1 MNALSTSPGPHAARL
16 APTPSGFLH
25 AGNAIAFLLTCELAS
40 RTNATL
46 RLRIDDLDA
55 ERVRPA
61 YVQDIFDSLHWLG
74 IGWDLGPTDS
84 ADHNARYSQGLRLH
98 RYHELV
104 DRLWTAGELYACTC
118 TRAQLEQL
126 RAEGLRSCACREMDL
141 PPETPGATLR
151 LRLPM
156 GRQVRIPAWKGL
168 DEMVD
173 LAMVMDDPVL
183 RQRSV
188 GNVPGRAA
196 YQIASLA
203 DDLDH
208 GSTLI
213 VRGLDLLPSTACQC
227 YIAELLG
234 LDRFLEVHFVHHEL
248 VVGADGHKLS
258 KSGGSSS
265 IQAMR
270 AAGEGPE
277 TLHAQAAAL
286 IARVL

>member
-1 MNALSTSPGPHAARL
+1 MSAPSTSPGPHATRL

-25 AGNAIAFLLTCELAS
+25 AGNAIAFLLAHELAR
-40 RTNATL
+40 RTDATL
-46 RLRIDDLDA
+46 RLRIDDLGA

-74 IGWDLGPTDS
+74 IGWDLGPKDATDHS
-84 ADHNARYSQGLRLH
+84 ARYSQGLRLH
-98 RYHELV
+98 RYQEFV

-118 TRAQLEQL
+118 TRTQLEQL
-126 RAEGLRSCACREMDL
+126 RAEGLRSCACRERDL

-151 LRLPM
+151 LHLPK
-156 GRQVRIPAWKGL
+156 GRQVRIPAWKGMDVL
-168 DEMVD
+168 VD
-173 LAMVMDDPVL
+173 LAMVMDDPVI

-188 GNVPGRAA
+188 GTAPGRAA

-203 DDLDH
+203 DDVDH

-213 VRGLDLLPSTACQC
+213 VRGVDLLPSSACQR

-234 LDRFLEVHFVHHEL
+234 LERFLEVRFVHHEL
-248 VVGADGHKLS
+248 VLGADGLKLS
-258 KSGGSSS
+258 KSAGSSS
-265 IQAMR
+265 LQAMR
-270 AAGEGPE
+270 VAGEGPE
-277 TLHAQAAAL
+277 TLYAQAVAL